1 MFTQIPQPLTQALV
15 LLFHQLPVFAAFAK
29 RGGSKAELV
38 LEFADSDQGPLELS
52 ILTSILGHE
61 RELLLEVVDMFVG
74 ANQLG
79 LEGASLIL
87 RLIDGILPQGH
98 YVCCPAIARL
108 ILTDRIAWHGG
119 HWFATAQLLQVLP

>member
-1 MFTQIPQPLTQALV
+1 MFAQIPQPITQALV
-15 LLFHQLPVFAAFAK
+15 FLFHQLPVFTAFAEQ
-29 RGGSKAELV
+29 GGSNAELV
-38 LEFADSDQGPLELS
+38 LELGDGDQGPLELS

-87 RLIDGILPQGH
+87 RLISPLIKWLF
-98 YVCCPAIARL
+98 PA
-108 ILTDRIAWHGG
+108 LTPR
-119 HWFATAQLLQVLP
+119 

>member
-15 LLFHQLPVFAAFAK
+15 LLFHQLPVFAALAK

-79 LEGASLIL
+79 LE
-87 RLIDGILPQGH
+87 
-98 YVCCPAIARL
+98 CC
-108 ILTDRIAWHGG
+108 
-119 HWFATAQLLQVLP
+119 